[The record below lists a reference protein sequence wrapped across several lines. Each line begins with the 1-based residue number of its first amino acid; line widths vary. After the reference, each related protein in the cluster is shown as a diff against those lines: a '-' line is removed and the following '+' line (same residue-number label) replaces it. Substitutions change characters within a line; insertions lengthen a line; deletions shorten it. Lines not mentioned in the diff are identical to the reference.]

1 MNKIVVITLKLL
13 LITLIAGALLG
24 VVNSVTKEPIAE
36 QERKEAEEA
45 RRAAFPDAVSF
56 EESTAKITEDYAII
70 KSVYTALDVGGNEIG
85 IVASVVTKGYSSG
98 LNLTVGI
105 GADGTVKGVVVGSHS
120 ETPGL
125 GAKATEDK
133 FRGQYIGKAYTEPL
147 TVVKNPP
154 SADNEVQA
162 ITGATI
168 TSRGVTDAVNT
179 VAAYY
184 TDVMGGVQ

>member
-1 MNKIVVITLKLL
+1 MKNMIVITLKLL
-13 LITLIAGALLG
+13 IITLIAAILLG

-36 QERKEAEEA
+36 QAAKEAEEA
-45 RRAAFPDAVSF
+45 RRSVFPEAASF
-56 EESTAKITEDYAII
+56 EESTSVIPQEYALI
-70 KSVYTALDVGGNEIG
+70 KGVHTALDANGDEIG

-98 LNLTVGI
+98 LNLTVGV
-105 GADGTVKGVVVGSHS
+105 GADGAVKGVIVGSHN

-125 GAKATEDK
+125 GAEASEEY
-133 FRGQYIGKAYTEPL
+133 FRGQYTGIPYSEPL

-168 TSRGVTDAVNT
+168 TSRGVTNAVNA

-184 TDVMGGVQ
+184 TEEMGGAQ

>member
-24 VVNSVTKEPIAE
+24 VVNSVTKGPIAE
-36 QERKEAEEA
+36 QARKEAEEA
-45 RRAAFPDAVSF
+45 RRAAFADAVSF
-56 EESTAKITEDYAII
+56 EESTAAIPEDFGII
-70 KSVYTALDVGGNEIG
+70 KSVYTALDADGSEIG

-98 LNLTVGI
+98 LNLTIGI
-105 GADGTVKGVVVGSHS
+105 GADGTIHGVIVGSHG

-125 GAKATEDK
+125 GAKATEEK
-133 FRGQYIGKAYTEPL
+133 FRGQYTGKTYSEPL

-184 TDVMGGVQ
+184 TEVMGGAQ

>member
-1 MNKIVVITLKLL
+1 MKNIVVITIKLL
-13 LITLIAGALLG
+13 LITLIAGVLLG
-24 VVNSVTKEPIAE
+24 VVNSVTRGPIAE
-36 QERKEAEEA
+36 QARKEAEEA
-45 RRAAFPDAVSF
+45 RRAAFPEAVSF
-56 EESTAKITEDYAII
+56 EESTAAIPEDYAII
-70 KSVYTALDVGGNEIG
+70 KSVYTALDADGSEIG

-98 LNLTVGI
+98 LNLTVGV
-105 GADGTVKGVVVGSHS
+105 GADGTVKGVIVGSHG

-125 GAKATEDK
+125 GAKAAEEK
-133 FRGQYIGKAYTEPL
+133 FRGQYTGIPYSEPL

-179 VAAYY
+179 VASYY
-184 TDVMGGVQ
+184 TEEMGGAQ

>member
-36 QERKEAEEA
+36 QARKEAEEA
-45 RRAAFPDAVSF
+45 RRAAFPEAVSF
-56 EESTAKITEDYAII
+56 EENTAAIPEDFAII
-70 KSVYTALDVGGNEIG
+70 KSVYTALDADGNEIG
-85 IVASVVTKGYSSG
+85 IVASVVTKAYSSG
-98 LNLTVGI
+98 LNLTVGV
-105 GADGTVKGVVVGSHS
+105 GADGTIHGVIVGSHN

-125 GAKATEDK
+125 GAEATEEE
-133 FRGQYIGKAYTEPL
+133 FRGQYTGKPYTEPL

-154 SADNEVQA
+154 SADSEVQA

-184 TDVMGGVQ
+184 TEIMGGAQ